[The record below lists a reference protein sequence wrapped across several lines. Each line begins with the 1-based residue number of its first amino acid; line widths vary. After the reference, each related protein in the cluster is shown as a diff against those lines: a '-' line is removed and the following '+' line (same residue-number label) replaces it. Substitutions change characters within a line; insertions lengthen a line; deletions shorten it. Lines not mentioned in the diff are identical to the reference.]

1 MVDQNGS
8 ALGSRRAAR
17 DRRSLFWVSF
27 GGVSAALAIVAV
39 AGIVAAL
46 AGPVV
51 PTGTRSMGFVAG
63 LLATPLIVYL
73 VLLPFV
79 WGMQRRMALAAGEFP
94 LAFRVPIVVGDATAR
109 STATLARLLG
119 ASNVRL
125 RANSYAT
132 LAIDS
137 VGVHVFKRSGRSP
150 GLIPG
155 AGVTLGGF
163 VSTPVGS
170 TSLTSIVLHVVANG
184 NQVDVP
190 IVPMR
195 LRGNPLRRLQQAELD
210 SARARISDALLRG
223 SVDIPNW
230 PF

>member
-1 MVDQNGS
+1 
-8 ALGSRRAAR
+8 
-17 DRRSLFWVSF
+17 
-27 GGVSAALAIVAV
+27 
-39 AGIVAAL
+39 
-46 AGPVV
+46 
-51 PTGTRSMGFVAG
+51 MGYVAG
-63 LLATPLIVYL
+63 LLATPLIIYL

-79 WGMQRRMALAAGEFP
+79 WGMQRRMVSAARDFP
-94 LAFRVPIVVGDATAR
+94 LAFLVPIVVGDATAR

-125 RANSYAT
+125 RTNSYAT

-137 VGVHVFKRSGRSP
+137 VGVHVFKRSGTSS
-150 GLIPG
+150 GLIPI

-163 VSTPVGS
+163 VSTPMGS

-210 SARARISDALLRG
+210 SARAKISDALLRG
-223 SVDIPNW
+223 TVDIPNW